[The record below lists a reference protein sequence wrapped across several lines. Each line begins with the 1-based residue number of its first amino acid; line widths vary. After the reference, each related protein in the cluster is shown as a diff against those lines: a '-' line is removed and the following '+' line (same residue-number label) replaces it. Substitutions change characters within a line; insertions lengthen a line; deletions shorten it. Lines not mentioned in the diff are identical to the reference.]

1 MDRVSINSAR
11 NYSRN
16 ANLSFF
22 PFEPKP
28 RIEHP
33 PRSKIVS
40 SIFFTF
46 PTFFEF
52 HLSLS
57 LSLFELSFTNPV
69 RDRYIPARLT
79 FRSFGQLR
87 RSKNI
92 LFNRE
97 RNFDTCSNS
106 PPPIVSVLQAGGR
119 KLRRHISTRRP
130 SPALFDFAWLV
141 RRSQVGR
148 RNEETGSC
156 VRSDRWADVDGSVRA
171 KEGCRR
177 INTETWS
184 LELIPEPSKVH
195 LETPAASPPAAP
207 PPSSSSK
214 SNISYMLFR
223 ASFFNR
229 SS

>member
-22 PFEPKP
+22 
-28 RIEHP
+28 
-33 PRSKIVS
+33 RSNRNRASNIPLDRKS
-40 SIFFTF
+40 FLQFFSRFQHFSNSI
-46 PTFFEF
+46 
-52 HLSLS
+52 SLC
-57 LSLFELSFTNPV
+57 LSLFIRAILYESCSRPLYTCASHVP
-69 RDRYIPARLT
+69 
-79 FRSFGQLR
+79 FGQLR

-223 ASFFNR
+223 ASFFN
-229 SS
+229 

>member
-22 PFEPKP
+22 
-28 RIEHP
+28 RSNRNRASNNP
-33 PRSKIVS
+33 PVDRKSFLQFFS
-40 SIFFTF
+40 RFQHFSNSI
-46 PTFFEF
+46 
-52 HLSLS
+52 S

-97 RNFDTCSNS
+97 RNFDTCSNF

-156 VRSDRWADVDGSVRA
+156 VRLDRWADVDGSVRA

>member
-11 NYSRN
+11 NYSRTF
-16 ANLSFF
+16 LSSVRTETAHRTSPSIENRFF
-22 PFEPKP
+22 NFFHVSNIF
-28 RIEHP
+28 RIP
-33 PRSKIVS
+33 S
-40 SIFFTF
+40 
-46 PTFFEF
+46 
-52 HLSLS
+52 LSLS

>member
-22 PFEPKP
+22 
-28 RIEHP
+28 
-33 PRSKIVS
+33 RSNRNRASNIPVDRKS
-40 SIFFTF
+40 FLQFFSRFQHFSNSI
-46 PTFFEF
+46 
-52 HLSLS
+52 SLS
-57 LSLFELSFTNPV
+57 LSLFIRAILYESCSRP
-69 RDRYIPARLT
+69 IPARLT

-148 RNEETGSC
+148 RNKETGSC
-156 VRSDRWADVDGSVRA
+156 VRLDRWADVDGSVRA

>member
-22 PFEPKP
+22 
-28 RIEHP
+28 
-33 PRSKIVS
+33 RSNRNRASNIPVDRKS
-40 SIFFTF
+40 FLQFFSRFQHFSNSI
-46 PTFFEF
+46 
-52 HLSLS
+52 S

-119 KLRRHISTRRP
+119 KLRRHISARRP